1 MYGAALGNAVSMGLM
16 FATLDFSPLVQALI
30 VVSMLV
36 NQIAFGMTLWSIF
49 SATKAT
55 ADIAGPLAIATM
67 LAMAAA
73 SIGVWASVK
82 DTYKAADL
90 GPQYSALQEQY
101 ETADTG
107 MFVRGGRSV
116 YDEGGVAPRHQLIYV
131 EPGEQIISKTQGMV
145 GMGSG
150 VNVYVGDV
158 YTQDG
163 TDFADKLADALP
175 RAMQRASYR
184 GTF

>member
-1 MYGAALGNAVSMGLM
+1 MAGTAILTYYEMGKMYNSGNLG
-16 FATLDFSPLVQALI
+16 TR
-30 VVSMLV
+30 
-36 NQIAFGMTLWSIF
+36 
-49 SATKAT
+49 
-55 ADIAGPLAIATM
+55 
-67 LAMAAA
+67 
-73 SIGVWASVK
+73 
-82 DTYKAADL
+82 
-90 GPQYSALQEQY
+90 YSDLQESY
-101 ETADTG
+101 TADTG
-107 MFVRGGRSV
+107 MFVGGTRRSV
-116 YDEGGVAPRHQLIYV
+116 YDEGGVAPRHQLVYV

>member
-1 MYGAALGNAVSMGLM
+1 MMGAALGNAVSMGLM
-16 FATLDFSPLVQALI
+16 FATMDFSPLVQALI
-30 VVSMLV
+30 GISMLV
-36 NQIAFGMTLWSIF
+36 NQIAFGLTLWSIF
-49 SATKAT
+49 SATKYT
-55 ADIAGPLAIATM
+55 SEIAGPLAILTM
-67 LAMAAA
+67 LAMTAAA
-73 SIGVWASVK
+73 IGVWSAVK
-82 DTYKAADL
+82 DTYKSSDL
-90 GPQYSALQEQY
+90 GPRYTELQAEY
-101 ETADTG
+101 EVADAG

-116 YDEGGVAPRHQLIYV
+116 YDEGGVAPRHQLVYV

-158 YTQDG
+158 YAQDG

-175 RAMQRASYR
+175 RALQRASYR

>member
-1 MYGAALGNAVSMGLM
+1 MMTTFGISGATAGWGA
-16 FATLDFSPLVQALI
+16 FAA
-30 VVSMLV
+30 MLV
-36 NQIAFGMTLWSIF
+36 MT
-49 SATKAT
+49 
-55 ADIAGPLAIATM
+55 
-67 LAMAAA
+67 AAA
-73 SIGVWASVK
+73 IGVWASVK
-82 DTYKAADL
+82 DTYKTSDL
-90 GPQYSALQEQY
+90 GPRYGELQAQYAGTA
-101 ETADTG
+101 TADTG
-107 MFVRGGRSV
+107 MFVSGRRSV
-116 YDEGGVAPRHQLIYV
+116 YDKGGIAPRHQLVYV

-145 GMGSG
+145 GMGGG

>member
-1 MYGAALGNAVSMGLM
+1 M
-16 FATLDFSPLVQALI
+16 ATMDFSPMIQALI
-30 VVSMLV
+30 MISALANQVAFALTIAQIMVTTFEVSK
-36 NQIAFGMTLWSIF
+36 WS
-49 SATKAT
+49 
-55 ADIAGPLAIATM
+55 AGIG
-67 LAMAAA
+67 AAA
-73 SIGVWASVK
+73 ALIAMTALSIGTYVAVK
-82 DTYKAADL
+82 DTFKSESL
-90 GPQYSALQEQY
+90 GPQYKDLQEGY
-101 ETADTG
+101 AVADTG
-107 MFVRGGRSV
+107 MFVGSRRSV
-116 YDEGGVAPRHQLIYV
+116 YDEGGIAPRHQLVYV